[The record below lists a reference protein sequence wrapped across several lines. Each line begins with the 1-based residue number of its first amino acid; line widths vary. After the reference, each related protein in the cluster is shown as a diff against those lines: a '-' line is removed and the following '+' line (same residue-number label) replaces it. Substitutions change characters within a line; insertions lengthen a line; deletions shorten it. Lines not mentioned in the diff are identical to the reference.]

1 MIMTPKKIN
10 KDKYVQTKN
19 KKSVLYF
26 SPFFLSY
33 ILFLL
38 SKYTQTRKKHN
49 TINSLKNE
57 NERKKNKKYIY
68 ICFSFFQNVFVLF

>member
-1 MIMTPKKIN
+1 MTPKKIN